1 MRNYLWGRGKKTY
14 MVKRQQ
20 RKEKWMSKNEG
31 VEYKSHFSRRRKARK
46 RPRRKSKAINK
57 RNETVGMKRR
67 TWKGYKMAKGT
78 HTGGNKCS
86 FIYSYFCTLCHL
98 PSRYRTAPQ
107 IYLFIYW
114 GAGGR
119 RRDELASHCWGIYYS
134 SFSSCTAGRVFIEIT
149 WDSGWHF
156 FRNVNIWFGIKRKIY

>member
-98 PSRYRTAPQ
+98 PSRHRTAPQ
-107 IYLFIYW
+107 IYLFIYLL
-114 GAGGR
+114 GGR
-119 RRDELASHCWGIYYS
+119 GKKKGWVGITLLRDLLQLFFFLYCWTCIY
-134 SFSSCTAGRVFIEIT
+134 
-149 WDSGWHF
+149 
-156 FRNVNIWFGIKRKIY
+156 RNYLR